1 LDFTYFLL
9 DSTKFLQARRFFAK
23 LHGRR
28 NARLRVAK
36 SPSEGG
42 TRFVNQNNSLSTMN
56 FPKPRLIQWAGLLAL
71 GWGLALPL
79 WGQVP
84 TLETDV
90 CVYGGTSGGV
100 MAAYAAQKSG
110 QRVLLIEPGM
120 HLGGLSA
127 GGLGQTDIG
136 NKYAITGLA
145 RDFYR
150 RLGRHY
156 GQFEAWRFEPHAA
169 EAVFGEYVREAGL
182 RVIYNRRLVEVNRR
196 GPEIAELV
204 LEDSRAPN
212 ELTRLGIRAK
222 VYIDCSYEGDL
233 MAKAG
238 VSYHVGRE
246 DNSVYQETLNG
257 VQLMDKHQFPDG
269 IDPYQVPGQPESGLL
284 WGISPQPLA
293 ANGTGDRAVQAYNFR
308 MCLSRDPANQ
318 VPITRPPG
326 YDSTKYE
333 LLRRVIVAKGYQNLD
348 HLLHIQPMPNQKTDI
363 NNNGAF
369 SSDMI
374 GMNHAY
380 PEASH
385 AEREKMI
392 KAHEEYTKGLLY
404 FLGHDPR
411 LPQGVRAEMR
421 QWGYPKDEYLDNGH
435 WSHQIYVRE
444 ARRMVGEYVMT
455 EHNCTGRDQVADGV
469 GLAAYTMDSHNCQ
482 RVVVPGPDG
491 KPQVKNEGD
500 VQVWGGPPYAIAYR
514 ALTPKRAECTNLLVP
529 VCLSAS
535 HIAYGS
541 IRMEPV
547 FMVLGQ
553 SCGVAASLAIRAGV
567 PVQQVDVAQ
576 LQAKLRED
584 PLLDG
589 KTPEIFIDNEFQAAN
604 VQVKGA
610 WRSSFTPWLAGTPAR
625 ERSFAKSS
633 KVGTPNGTDAL
644 YCEDLKTKGQYV
656 RFSPV
661 IRQPGRYQV
670 YVYVSYFR
678 DPSLVRTTKLPV
690 RVRHKGG
697 VDSKLLDIGQVMGD
711 WVAVGSY
718 EFAAG
723 TQGYAEI
730 VPDGAD
736 GAVLADVVLFK
747 PAF

>member
-1 LDFTYFLL
+1 MDFYMKMNLRYFGAAWQRASLICL
-9 DSTKFLQARRFFAK
+9 CWLA
-23 LHGRR
+23 
-28 NARLRVAK
+28 
-36 SPSEGG
+36 SPGV
-42 TRFVNQNNSLSTMN
+42 F
-56 FPKPRLIQWAGLLAL
+56 
-71 GWGLALPL
+71 
-79 WGQVP
+79 GQTA

-110 QRVLLIEPGM
+110 QRVLLIEPGL

-150 RLGRHY
+150 RLGQHY
-156 GQFEAWRFEPHAA
+156 GQFEAWRFEPHVA
-169 EAVFGEYVREAGL
+169 EQTFQAYVKEAGIT
-182 RVIYNRRLVEVNRR
+182 VIYNRRLFQVNKR
-196 GPEIAELV
+196 GTDITDIV

-212 ELTRLGIRAK
+212 ALTNLGIRAK
-222 VYIDCSYEGDL
+222 VFIDCTYEGDL
-233 MAKAG
+233 LAKAG
-238 VSYHVGRE
+238 VAYHVGRE
-246 DNSVYQETLNG
+246 ANAVYQETLNG

-269 IDPYQVPGQPESGLL
+269 IDPYVKPGQPESGLL
-284 WGISPQPLA
+284 WGISPVPLA

-308 MCLSRDPANQ
+308 MCLSRDPANRI
-318 VPITRPPG
+318 PITRPPS
-326 YDSTKYE
+326 YDSAKYE
-333 LLRRVIVAKGYQNLD
+333 LVRRVIAANGYNNLD
-348 HLLHIQPMPNQKTDI
+348 KLLHIQPMPNQKTDI

-374 GMNHAY
+374 GMNYAY
-380 PEASH
+380 PEASYI
-385 AEREKMI
+385 EREQLI
-392 KAHEEYTKGLLY
+392 KTHEEYTKGLLY

-411 LPQGVRAEMR
+411 LPAGVRAEM
-421 QWGYPKDEYLDNGH
+421 QLWGYPKDEYSDNQH

-444 ARRMVGEYVMT
+444 ARRMIGEYVMT

-469 GLAAYTMDSHNCQ
+469 GMAAYTMDSHNCQ
-482 RVVVPGPDG
+482 RVVVPGPGG

-500 VQVWGGPPYAIAYR
+500 VQIWGGPPYAIAYR
-514 ALTPKRAECTNLLVP
+514 ALVPKRAECTNLLVP

-553 SCGVAASLAIRAGV
+553 SCGVAASMAIAAKV

-576 LQAKLRED
+576 LQAKLQAD
-584 PLLDG
+584 PLLNG
-589 KTPEIFIDNEFQAAN
+589 KTPEIFIDNAFQAAN
-604 VQVKGA
+604 VRVKGN
-610 WRSSFTPWLAGTPAR
+610 WKSSFTPLPANLPAR

-644 YCEDLKTKGQYV
+644 YCEDIKTKGQYV
-656 RFSPV
+656 RFAPP
-661 IRQPGRYQV
+661 IRQAGKYKV
-670 YVYVSYFR
+670 YVYLSY
-678 DPSLVRTTKLPV
+678 LNEQGTARTSKLGV
-690 RVRHKGG
+690 KVRHQGG
-697 VDSKLLDIGQVMGD
+697 LDSKLLDVSKVYGD

-723 TQGYAEI
+723 DQGYLEI
-730 VPDGAD
+730 SPEGAD
-736 GAVLADVVLFK
+736 GIVLADVVLFQ
-747 PAF
+747 PEF